1 MTCRPPAGA
10 SCCPGRNPPDEL
22 DGQAEVGDA
31 ARSIPLHQDVLAL
44 QVAVG
49 DGRLPLRAEDLG
61 VEVAE
66 TRDGGV
72 GQPQH
77 CSAVQ
82 GAGLE
87 VVVQGAVLMAV
98 GDQVELRPRA
108 CALDVGRNET
118 CKSK

>member
-1 MTCRPPAGA
+1 MA
-10 SCCPGRNPPDEL
+10 SHSPDEL
-22 DGQAEVGDA
+22 DCQAQVGDA
-31 ARSIPLHQDVLAL
+31 ARPVSLHQDVLAL

-77 CSAVQ
+77 GSVVQ

-87 VVVQGAVLMAV
+87 VVVQGAVFMAV
-98 GDQVELRPRA
+98 SDQVKLRPGAR
-108 CALDVGRNET
+108 ALDVGRNET